1 MGPSSIRPAHF
12 DSGPVAG
19 HIPVMRIISGR
30 FKGRALAAPV
40 GLETR
45 PTADRAR
52 QGLFDMLEHAR
63 WSPGLRGARVLDLFA
78 GTGALG
84 IEALSRGAATAVF
97 VERAA
102 PALAA
107 LRRNVEAC
115 RLGPQEA
122 RVVAGDALRLPAA
135 APPFAPCTLL
145 FADPPYGQGLG
156 EAALAALALDW
167 LAPDAVAVIEE
178 AAVAQLTVP
187 PGWSQLEERR
197 FGAARFWILQRTA

>member
-1 MGPSSIRPAHF
+1 
-12 DSGPVAG
+12 
-19 HIPVMRIISGR
+19 MRIISGR
-30 FKGRALAAPV
+30 FRGRALVAPE
-40 GLETR
+40 GLATR

-84 IEALSRGAATAVF
+84 LEALSRGAASAVF

-107 LRRNVEAC
+107 VRRNVAGC
-115 RLGPQEA
+115 RLAPEEA
-122 RVVAGDALRLPAA
+122 RVMAGDALRLPA
-135 APPFAPCTLL
+135 PPAGFAPCTVV

-156 EAALAALALDW
+156 AGALAALAPDW

-178 AAVAQLTVP
+178 AAAAQLPVP
-187 PGWSQLEERR
+187 AGWSQLEDRR
-197 FGAARFWILQRTA
+197 FGAARFWILHRDG

>member
-1 MGPSSIRPAHF
+1 M
-12 DSGPVAG
+12 AG

-30 FKGRALAAPV
+30 FRGRVLAAPD
-40 GLETR
+40 GLGTR

-63 WSPGLRGARVLDLFA
+63 WSPGLHGARVLDLFA

-97 VERAA
+97 VERAG

-115 RLGPQEA
+115 RLSPQEA
-122 RVVAGDALRLPAA
+122 RVVAGDALRLPAPHTLA
-135 APPFAPCTLL
+135 GFAPCTLL

-156 EAALAALALDW
+156 EAALAALAPDW
-167 LAPDAVAVIEE
+167 LAPEAVAVIEE
-178 AAVAQLTVP
+178 AAAAQLTVP
-187 PGWSQLEERR
+187 SGWSQLEERR
-197 FGAARFWILQRTA
+197 FGAARFWILQRSA